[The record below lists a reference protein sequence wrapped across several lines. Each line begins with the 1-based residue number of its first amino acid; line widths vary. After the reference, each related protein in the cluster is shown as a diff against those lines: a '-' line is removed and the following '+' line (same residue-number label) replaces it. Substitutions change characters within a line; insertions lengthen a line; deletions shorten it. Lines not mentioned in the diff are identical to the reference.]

1 MGWTFT
7 LPQKTLRATLCGLVA
22 LATSV
27 CVAATPSDSLGRPV
41 HAYLPADT
49 AFDASIPTPESVLG
63 AQVGEWHVRPDQLV
77 GYMQILAEKSPR
89 VRLVETGRTHENRP
103 LLLLVI
109 TDEENQPKV
118 DSWRQAHLSRLNTG
132 KTSDA
137 NAPLILYMGYS
148 IHGNEPSGSN
158 AAMVIAYYL
167 AAAQSP
173 KVRELLKD
181 NIVLLDPSLN
191 PDGLGRFAHWANMH
205 RGQQLVADPEHREH
219 REGWPS
225 GRTNHYWFDLN
236 RDWLLLTHPESQ
248 ARVKQFHYWRP
259 HILTDFHEMG
269 TNSTYF
275 FQPGVP
281 SRQNPLTPEGNY
293 RLTAALAEFHANALD
308 AAGELYFTEEDFD
321 DFYFGK
327 GSTYPDAHGSIGILF
342 EQASSRGHV
351 QQSING
357 PLHFSDTIAN
367 QVTTTL
373 STFAGALAN
382 KAAILD
388 FQTGFYRDTQKLI
401 QEDKSAGY
409 LVKVADDH
417 ARMSAFL
424 DKLQAHHIRVSP
436 LTAAVTLDGNKREA
450 GQYWF
455 IPLDQPQYRLIKSLF
470 STQQRFT
477 DNTFYDVSNWNIA
490 LAFNL
495 RVEEVDKR
503 DGRKL
508 TLGGPLTEWTPS
520 FDNTPPPD
528 AVAYAFEWH
537 HYHAPALAHQL
548 LADGI
553 RLRSSAAAFTATLHD
568 GQPHAFAPGTL
579 IIPKGLNTM
588 SDWQTRVAAHA
599 KAYNMPLFAIKTG
612 LTSQGAD
619 LGSRD
624 MTPINEVKIALIGGA
639 GTSQYDVGEI
649 WHHLDTRLHMPVT
662 LIELERL
669 GRLDLSPYTHVVMTE
684 GSYAKIEEETLQ
696 ALSQWVKDGGV
707 LIGQQSA
714 VALLVDKGWLK
725 GDVMSQRALDDLFPV
740 ASLRYAD
747 KAALAADKLIAG
759 AAYEISIDPSHPLF
773 FGYQQSRLAVFKTH
787 ARVIQAEKNPFVVPA
802 RYTSSP
808 LLAGYTATPL
818 VNRVADTAAV
828 ISANKGKGL
837 VIGFVDNT
845 QFRGYWYGTDKLLSN
860 AIFQSAHLK

>member
-1 MGWTFT
+1 MGWSFSTSY
-7 LPQKTLRATLCGLVA
+7 KALCALVLGAAA
-22 LATSV
+22 LAAPL
-27 CVAATPSDSLGRPV
+27 CATAINNDAQGRPV
-41 HAYLPADT
+41 QAYLPSNIEFDT
-49 AFDASIPTPESVLG
+49 SIPTPESVLG
-63 AQVGEWHVRPDQLV
+63 AQVGAWHVRPDQLV
-77 GYMQILAEKSPR
+77 SYMHLLAKASPR
-89 VRLVETGRTHENRP
+89 VQLIETGRTHENRP
-103 LLLLVI
+103 LLLMVI
-109 TDEENQPKV
+109 TDQANQAKV
-118 DSWRQAHLSRLNTG
+118 DGWREEHLSRIQSG
-132 KTSDA
+132 KPSDA
-137 NAPLILYMGYS
+137 KGPLFLYMGYS

-158 AAMVIAYYL
+158 AAMVVAYYL
-167 AAAQSP
+167 AAAKNPEVQQ
-173 KVRELLKD
+173 LLKD
-181 NIVLLDPSLN
+181 NVVLLDPSLN

-205 RGQQLVADPEHREH
+205 RGQQLAADPEHREH

-248 ARVKQFHYWRP
+248 ARIKQFHRWRP
-259 HILTDFHEMG
+259 HVLTDFHEMG

-342 EQASSRGHV
+342 EQASSRGHL
-351 QQSING
+351 QQSVNG
-357 PLHFSDTIAN
+357 LLSFSDTIAN

-382 KAAILD
+382 KAAILN

-401 QEDKSAGY
+401 QDDKSAGF

-417 ARMSAFL
+417 ARMAAFL
-424 DKLQAHHIRVSP
+424 DKLRAHQIRVMP
-436 LTAAVTLDGNKREA
+436 LSASTTIDGNKREA
-450 GQYWF
+450 GKYWF
-455 IPLDQPQYRLIKSLF
+455 VSLDQPQYRLIKSLF

-495 RVEEVDKR
+495 SVVEVDKR

-508 TLGGPLTEWTPS
+508 TLGEELTTWA
-520 FDNTPPPD
+520 PPIEHRLQPD

-537 HYHAPALAHQL
+537 HYHAPALAYKL
-548 LADGI
+548 LAEGMS
-553 RLRSSAAAFTATLHD
+553 LRSAAGDFSATLTS
-568 GQPHAFAPGTL
+568 GKTHAFAPGTL
-579 IIPKGLNTM
+579 IVPNALNTA
-588 SDWQTRVAAHA
+588 DGWQALLEKHA
-599 KAYNMPLFAIKTG
+599 KAFNIPLFAIKTG
-612 LTSQGAD
+612 LTTQGAD

-624 MTPINEVKIALIGGA
+624 MAPLSAVKVAIVGGMS
-639 GTSQYDVGEI
+639 TSQYDVGEI
-649 WHHLDTRLHMPVT
+649 WHHLDTRVQMPVS

-669 GRLDLSPYTHVVMTE
+669 GKLDLNAYTHLVMTE
-684 GSYAKIEEETLQ
+684 GSYKKIDEEILQ
-696 ALSQWVKDGGV
+696 ALSHWVKAGGV
-707 LIGQQSA
+707 LIGQQA
-714 VALLVDKGWLK
+714 AIEMFIEKGWLK
-725 GDVMSQRALDDLFPV
+725 GDLMSQRSLDDLFPIT
-740 ASLRYAD
+740 SLRYAD
-747 KAALAADKLIAG
+747 KEALVADKLIAG
-759 AAYEISIDPSHPLF
+759 AAYDMVIDPSHPLF
-773 FGYQQSRLAVFKTH
+773 FGYQQSRLAVFKTD
-787 ARVIQAEKNPFVVPA
+787 ARVIQADKNPFLVPA
-802 RYTSSP
+802 RYTNSP

-818 VNRVADTAAV
+818 VNRVAETAAV
-828 ISANKGKGL
+828 LHASKGKGL

-860 AIFQSAHLK
+860 AIFQSVHLK